1 MSVTEC
7 NVLLM
12 VHLLS
17 TLKQLIRTNIDFMF
31 CQMIDKLGCMIA
43 QPRAVIDR
51 ACETWPLLCLMPA
64 MGCLHVETKS
74 V

>member
-12 VHLLS
+12 VHLLY
-17 TLKQLIRTNIDFMF
+17 TLIRTNIDFMF

-43 QPRAVIDR
+43 QPRAVIDG
-51 ACETWPLLCLMPA
+51 ACETRPLLRLMSA